1 MRYVD
6 SHCHL
11 NMKEFST
18 TLEEVLEEARTAG
31 VQRLLVV
38 GFDMASSA
46 EAVSIARA
54 RRGEGQVFAAVGVHP
69 HDAKTCPSGELP
81 KTLEGWAL
89 ESEVVAVGETGLD
102 FHYNLSPR
110 KAQEESFRRHIDLA
124 VRVGKP
130 LVVHVREA
138 YGEALEILREERADR
153 CGGVIHCFSGDWQD
167 AEAALDLGFHV
178 SFAGPVT
185 YPRSTGLRETAG
197 KIPAS
202 RLLCETDS
210 PYLAP
215 QPWRGRTNRPA
226 YVTAVYDVIA
236 EERKVPVETL
246 AEEVWRN
253 AAELFGWDGLDV

>member
-11 NMKEFST
+11 NMKEFSPV
-18 TLEEVLEEARTAG
+18 LGNVLEEARSAG
-31 VQRLLVV
+31 VLRLLVV
-38 GFDMASSA
+38 GFDTASS
-46 EAVSIARA
+46 EDAVSIARVH
-54 RRGEGQVFAAVGVHP
+54 RGQGIYAAVGVHP
-69 HDAKTCPSGELP
+69 HDAKTCPPGELP
-81 KTLEGWAL
+81 KSLEGWAL
-89 ESEVVAVGETGLD
+89 ENEVVAVGETGLD
-102 FHYNLSPR
+102 FHYDLSPR
-110 KAQEESFRRHIDLA
+110 KAQEESFRRHIDMA

-130 LVVHVREA
+130 LIVHVREA
-138 YGEALEILREERADR
+138 YGEALQILREERADR

-197 KIPAS
+197 KIPAN

-215 QPWRGRTNRPA
+215 QPWRGRSNRHS

-253 AAELFGWDGLDV
+253 AAGLFGWDGKDV

>member
-11 NMKEFST
+11 NMEEFSP
-18 TLEEVLEEARTAG
+18 TLEGVLEEASTAG
-31 VQRLLVV
+31 VLRLLVV
-38 GFDMASSA
+38 GFDTASSA
-46 EAVSIARA
+46 DAVSIARVY
-54 RRGEGQVFAAVGVHP
+54 RGQGLYAAVGVHP
-69 HDAKTCPSGELP
+69 HDAKTCPAGGLP
-81 KTLEGWAL
+81 KNLEDWAL
-89 ESEVVAVGETGLD
+89 EREVVAVGETGLD
-102 FHYNLSPR
+102 FHYDLSPR
-110 KAQEESFRRHIDLA
+110 KAQEESFRRHIDMA

-130 LVVHVREA
+130 LIVHVREA
-138 YGEALEILREERADR
+138 YGEALQILREERADR

-253 AAELFGWDGLDV
+253 AAGLFGWDGQDV

>member
-1 MRYVD
+1 
-6 SHCHL
+6 
-11 NMKEFST
+11 MKEFST
-18 TLEEVLEEARTAG
+18 ILESVLEEARTAG

-46 EAVSIARA
+46 EAVSIARIH
-54 RRGEGQVFAAVGVHP
+54 RGEGVFAAVGVHP
-69 HDAKTCPSGELP
+69 HDAKTCPPGELP
-81 KTLEGWAL
+81 RTLEDRAL
-89 ESEVVAVGETGLD
+89 GREVVAVGETGLD
-102 FHYNLSPR
+102 FHYDLSPR

-130 LVVHVREA
+130 LIVHVREA
-138 YGEALEILREERADR
+138 YREALQILREERADS
-153 CGGVIHCFSGDWQD
+153 CGGIIHCFSGDWQD

-185 YPRSTGLRETAG
+185 FPRSTGLRETAG
-197 KIPAS
+197 KIPAN
-202 RLLCETDS
+202 RLLCETDC

-226 YVTAVYDVIA
+226 YVTAIYEAIA
-236 EERKVPVETL
+236 KQRKVDVETL

-253 AAELFGWDGLDV
+253 AAGLFGWEALDV